1 MKGRKNSRRSILQ
14 TAGVTLAALVGTSN
28 IGMASNG
35 IGDFD
40 PNDSEEVREFVLNH
54 DPLDN
59 PEIAEYLTEE
69 QQEAVLDFCADVEWK
84 YEVSDAKSAVKE
96 SSTSDEVLTVSS
108 DGNPG
113 YVHIEAYGTTG
124 ATKEYTFNANFS
136 WTWYGDGNGY
146 SNVDSDS
153 NGHSNAI
160 AGRYL
165 SGSRTHGKP
174 ATWDSHFHAYETGQF
189 QLHFGTA
196 WRTVTA
202 KVKIRGDEE
211 GKHNILEKRAP
222 L

>member
-1 MKGRKNSRRSILQ
+1 MKGKNKSRRDLIQS
-14 TAGVTLAALVGTSN
+14 AGVSFVGLASISGIATAN
-28 IGMASNG
+28 AED

-40 PNDSEEVREFVLNH
+40 PNDSEEVREFVVTH
-54 DPLDN
+54 DPLNN
-59 PEIAEYLTEE
+59 PELAEYLTRE
-69 QQEAVLDFCADVEWK
+69 QQEAVLDFYADVEWE
-84 YEVSDAKSAVKE
+84 YNVSTTGDNVEVTSSSDGVTLA
-96 SSTSDEVLTVSS
+96 S

-113 YVHIEAYGTTG
+113 YVHVEAYGSTG
-124 ATKEYTFNANFS
+124 ATREYTFNANFS

-146 SNVDSDS
+146 SDVDSDS

-165 SGSRTHGKP
+165 SGSRNYGHTT
-174 ATWDSHFHAYETGQF
+174 TWDNYFHAYETGQF

-202 KVKIRGDEE
+202 KVKIRGDDE